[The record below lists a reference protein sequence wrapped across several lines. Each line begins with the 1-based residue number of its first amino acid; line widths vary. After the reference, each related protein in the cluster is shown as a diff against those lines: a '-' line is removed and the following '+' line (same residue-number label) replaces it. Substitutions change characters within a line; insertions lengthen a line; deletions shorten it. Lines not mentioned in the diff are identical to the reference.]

1 MSYATSQYRTP
12 DPARVDQRQ
21 EKRHIVMLRKSSL
34 RKKSTEAYEARIAEL
49 SIYGCRL
56 FTDAT
61 FAIGD
66 VVMVSLN
73 DCNTISAKAVWL
85 EDGRIGCRFD
95 QPLDREVLRLLT
107 LHIG

>member
-21 EKRHIVMLRKSSL
+21 VSRHIVLLRKSTV
-34 RKKSTEAYEARIAEL
+34 RKKSAQAFEARIAEL

-56 FTDAT
+56 FTDAV

-66 VVMVSLN
+66 AVTVSLD
-73 DCNTISAKAVWL
+73 DCNTISAKAVWQ

-95 QPLDREVLRLLT
+95 EPLDREVLRLMT

>member
-21 EKRHIVMLRKSSL
+21 EKRHIVLLRKSSV
-34 RKKSTEAYEARIAEL
+34 RKNSTKLHEAQIAEL

-56 FTDAT
+56 FTTAH
-61 FAIGD
+61 FSIGD
-66 VVMVSLN
+66 DITVSLH
-73 DCNTISAKAVWL
+73 DDIIISAKAVWL
-85 EDGRIGCRFD
+85 EKGRVGCRFNE
-95 QPLDREVLRLLT
+95 PLDRDVLRRMT

>member
-21 EKRHIVMLRKSSL
+21 EKRHIVLLRKSSV
-34 RKKSTEAYEARIAEL
+34 RKNSTKSYEAQIAEL

-56 FTDAT
+56 FTSARYC
-61 FAIGD
+61 IGD
-66 VVMVSLN
+66 AVTVSLSE
-73 DCNTISAKAVWL
+73 DVIIAAKAVWC
-85 EDGRIGCRFD
+85 ERGRIGCRFNE
-95 QPLDREVLRLLT
+95 PLDRDVLRQLT